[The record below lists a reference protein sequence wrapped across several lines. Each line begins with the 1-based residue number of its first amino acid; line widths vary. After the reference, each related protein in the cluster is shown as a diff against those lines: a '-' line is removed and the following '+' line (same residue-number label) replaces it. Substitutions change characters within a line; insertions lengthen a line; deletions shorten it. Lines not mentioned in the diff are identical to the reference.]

1 MVFQKLIPWFFLVA
15 NKSFKDFKSGD
26 TVIKKIIVLNIWHQ
40 MGLKKKNAL
49 KKGKKTLQGKIIK
62 EIILRKHIDP
72 VNIKFIFAWEIK
84 KSMLLTNVNL

>member
-1 MVFQKLIPWFFLVA
+1 MVFQKLVPWFFLVA

-49 KKGKKTLQGKIIK
+49 KKEKKHYREKL
-62 EIILRKHIDP
+62 L
-72 VNIKFIFAWEIK
+72 K
-84 KSMLLTNVNL
+84 KLF

>member
-1 MVFQKLIPWFFLVA
+1 MVFQKLVPWFFLVA

-49 KKGKKTLQGKIIK
+49 KKEKQHYREKLLKKL
-62 EIILRKHIDP
+62 
-72 VNIKFIFAWEIK
+72 F
-84 KSMLLTNVNL
+84 